1 MHTIITLTKLF
12 LQIMWTVA
20 ISIVV
25 IIIAL
30 IESVYFRWRYPR
42 VNPRGSAEKA
52 RGKK

>member
-30 IESVYFRWRYPR
+30 IESVFPRKYPKVR
-42 VNPRGSAEKA
+42 CRGSAEKA